1 MLEQVH
7 VFSIL
12 FSQIIIKKQVKK
24 QLNIP
29 IKDKPGTCA
38 LAG

>member
-24 QLNIP
+24 QLKINQAHVLLL
-29 IKDKPGTCA
+29 GN
-38 LAG
+38 